1 MKDRKVVVDIGTER
15 NASRNLNVPKAFIL
29 GGVIYSLWENLDV
42 DFGVKG
48 GLTRPADDFSILA
61 GITWRF

>member
-1 MKDRKVVVDIGTER
+1 MGNIGVEEDVE
-15 NASRNLNVPKAFIL
+15 RNLNVPDAFIL
-29 GGVIYSLWENLDV
+29 GGAIYSLSENFDV

-48 GLTRPADDFSILA
+48 GLTRTVDDYTFLA